1 MEALLYGCMT
11 WATRNAH
18 YLQLRTMHHKLLL
31 RVIRYLRVHGTYRK
45 MSYAKALKKTGSQ
58 SVEATI
64 RQRRLLFAGAL
75 ARQGDKRLP
84 KRLLFAERLEGGKD
98 PGLGQPAQPWQKS
111 LRDDFKAF
119 GALHGSTPTDRRT
132 FGVDRL
138 VWTEAARKGEG
149 VPWYTGVLLG
159 VERFMASW
167 HKSEEEASKLRE
179 VNRAA

>member
-1 MEALLYGCMT
+1 MWKRQFASDGFCSQGPWPDRMTSDSRSGCCSPRDSRRGK
-11 WATRNAH
+11 TR
-18 YLQLRTMHHKLLL
+18 
-31 RVIRYLRVHGTYRK
+31 
-45 MSYAKALKKTGSQ
+45 
-58 SVEATI
+58 
-64 RQRRLLFAGAL
+64 
-75 ARQGDKRLP
+75 D
-84 KRLLFAERLEGGKD
+84 
-98 PGLGQPAQPWQKS
+98 WQKR
-111 LRDDFKAF
+111 LRDDFKAV

-159 VERFMASW
+159 AERFMASW